1 MVFYKRIKLNAN
13 NKHWHCQLQ
22 SLTLEQIKQQTNTH
36 LYFNNVS
43 EKQGYFNTKYIK
55 DPESKEIILE
65 RQTER
70 KRWRGREMERD

>member
-1 MVFYKRIKLNAN
+1 MALSASKFDFRT
-13 NKHWHCQLQ
+13 NKA
-22 SLTLEQIKQQTNTH
+22 TNTH

-70 KRWRGREMERD
+70 ERWRGREMERD